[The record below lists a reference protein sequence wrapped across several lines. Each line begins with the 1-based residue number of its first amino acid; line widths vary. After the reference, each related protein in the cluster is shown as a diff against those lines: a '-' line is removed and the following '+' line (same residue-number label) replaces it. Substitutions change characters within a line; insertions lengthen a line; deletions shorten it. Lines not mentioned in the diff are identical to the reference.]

1 MCQLEEVFIMKKNF
15 NLAEEEFGLGD
26 QAKQF
31 VGNMLEKREIK
42 LSNEHPHVGRNMRN
56 RYRLSQEELYEALG
70 KKFSLNSI
78 KNYEKGLRPAPVNYL
93 LLLAKYYSCSL
104 ESLVDHSPFTKI
116 NHEII
121 PTKLYEYVN
130 HESIITTP
138 KNTIDYNIK
147 ENIDQN
153 HYEYM
158 YYFITEDDQTL
169 NLPWGTRLLV
179 RLKDDQPIDVT
190 HDEQYYVIRVSKE
203 THPDYGYHFKDVDDQ
218 NPKKESLRQGS
229 KVIIT
234 KARLASDITNAK
246 YVVYYDGSTIRHM
259 AYRKFIELI
268 DGVVIKV
275 IIEQFLQKK
284 MRNTIPGVFPIKR
297 R

>member
-1 MCQLEEVFIMKKNF
+1 MKKNF
-15 NLAEEEFGLGD
+15 NLAEEEHGFGDSTKQMLG
-26 QAKQF
+26 KMF
-31 VGNMLEKREIK
+31 ERREIK

-56 RYRLSQEELYEALG
+56 RYRMSQEDLYEALG
-70 KKFSLNSI
+70 GKFSLNSI

-93 LLLAKYYSCSL
+93 LLLAEYYSVSL
-104 ESLVDHSPFTKI
+104 ESLIDHSPYTKI

-121 PTKLYEYVN
+121 PTNLYEYVN

-138 KNTIDYNIK
+138 KEMIDYNIK

-153 HYEYM
+153 RYEYM
-158 YYFITEDDQTL
+158 YYFLTEDDQTL

-179 RLKDDQPIDVT
+179 RLKDNQPIDVT
-190 HDEQYYVIRVSKE
+190 DEEQYYVIRVDKE
-203 THPDYGYHFKDVDDQ
+203 THPDYGYHFKEADDK
-218 NPKKESLRQGS
+218 NPKKANLRQGS
-229 KVIIT
+229 KVILT
-234 KARLASDITNAK
+234 RARLVSDIKNAK
-246 YVVYYDGSTIRHM
+246 YVMYYDGSTIRHM
-259 AYRKFIELI
+259 AYRKFIEMI

-284 MRNTIPGVFPIKR
+284 IRNTIPGVFPIKR